1 MNIVVHTPVEAR
13 EAVHVL
19 LLKEL
24 TRIGGGHSVILKGGV
39 NLRLFFASI
48 RYSEDMDL
56 DGEPEFSSAIRGTIR
71 NIFEDRGFLNSLRS
85 LGLRGL
91 DPGKGVNKDTDTV
104 FRHKFH
110 VIGRGDIRY
119 PTKVE
124 VSFRPRFEQDIAVAE
139 LVPSSFVEDYVGP
152 RAFIRVPHYNLPAA
166 VRQKVEA
173 LAGRT
178 VVQARDVLDLHV
190 LGLTEPCGGLVMHVG
205 QYVGAKRLDLAI
217 QRTYEITFE
226 EFEGQVVEF
235 LADEARDTYGTR
247 EAWDEVRLRVA
258 GAIEAAAARG
268 REVQ

>member
-1 MNIVVHTPVEAR
+1 MKKIVHTPVEAR
-13 EAVHVL
+13 EAVHIL
-19 LLKEL
+19 LLHEL
-24 TRIGGGHSVILKGGV
+24 MRIGGGHSVILKGGV
-39 NLRLFFASI
+39 NLRLFFASV

-71 NIFEDRGFLNSLRS
+71 KVFEDRGFLNSLRS

-91 DPGKGVNKDTDTV
+91 DPGEGVNKDTDTV

-119 PTKVE
+119 PTKIE
-124 VSFRPRFEQDIAVAE
+124 VSFRPRFEPDIA
-139 LVPSSFVEDYVGP
+139 LVEQVPTCFVEDYVGLG
-152 RAFIRVPHYNLPAA
+152 ASLRVPHYNLPAA

-178 VVQARDVLDLHV
+178 VVQARDVFDLHV
-190 LGLTEPCGGLVMHVG
+190 LGLTEPGGELAMHIG
-205 QYVGAKRLDLAI
+205 QHVRADRLSLAI
-217 QRTYEITFE
+217 QRTYDITFD

-235 LADEARDTYGTR
+235 LADEARATYGTR

-258 GAIEAAAARG
+258 GAIEAAAAPG
-268 REVQ
+268 TEVQ

>member
-1 MNIVVHTPVEAR
+1 MKKIVHTPVEAR

-24 TRIGGGHSVILKGGV
+24 ARIGDGDSVILKGGV

-48 RYSEDMDL
+48 RYSEDLDL
-56 DGEPEFSSAIRGTIR
+56 DGEPEFSAAIRAAIR
-71 NIFEDRGFLNSLRS
+71 RIFEDRGFLSSLRS

-91 DPGKGVNKDTDTV
+91 DPGEGVNKDTDTV

-124 VSFRPRFEQDIAVAE
+124 VSFRPRFEHDIVLTERVRSGFAE
-139 LVPSSFVEDYVGP
+139 AYVGSE
-152 RAFIRVPHYNLPAA
+152 ASFRVSHYNLTAA

-178 VVQARDVLDLHV
+178 VVQARDVFDLHV
-190 LGLTEPCGGLVMHVG
+190 LGLTEPGGELVTHVG
-205 QYVGAKRLDLAI
+205 QHVEPGTLDLAA

-235 LADEARDTYGTR
+235 LAEEARVTYGTR

-258 GAIEAAAARG
+258 SAIEAATARG
-268 REVQ
+268 REIQ